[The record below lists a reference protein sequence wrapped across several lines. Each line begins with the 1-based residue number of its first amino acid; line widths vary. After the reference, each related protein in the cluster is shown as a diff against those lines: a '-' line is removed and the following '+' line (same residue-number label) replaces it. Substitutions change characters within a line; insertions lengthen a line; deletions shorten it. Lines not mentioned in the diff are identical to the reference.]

1 MAGIKISELTE
12 LSGANASD
20 SDVFVIVDVDA
31 DETKKITYQN
41 LLASNIVLSKKTER
55 VNIDPAIY
63 LRARVAADDPTDDGN
78 RLPILVTPATSD
90 NTLSTGD
97 DASTPG
103 LVDSVGIVTGSSLLY
118 FNPDNRAIYVTD
130 GIRTNND
137 EGRLGGIADQALV
150 ADSANFNLTSI
161 NDVVDNFTGLVT
173 GQVLKWN
180 GTAWE
185 NQNDL
190 SGDAGSGVIA
200 KQLNTVSETTNADF
214 LIPFVGA
221 VGADSVGVDAGIV
234 YNPSTD
240 TLTVANITGTVSQ
253 ASSAT
258 LATTS
263 TDAQNVIADSVA
275 PTGTYYVLL
284 RNERDP
290 GADSVNMTAN
300 FSWEASTNTLSATNF
315 NGNGSSLSNVAA
327 VSATNATNV
336 AINQESTDA
345 NFYMHFG
352 SALSGNDGVDVDG
365 DLTVNPGQH
374 TMRYSDNNARFTLGA
389 DSDFSI
395 DAGGTRY
402 SFNVSNNGASAYT
415 FGDTAQVFF
424 PTDSDNP
431 VLYLRRGDTYRFD
444 VNASGHPFEIRQ
456 SDGGS
461 AYNTGVTN
469 NGVEVGSVLFK
480 VSMSTPSTL
489 YYQCTVHSGMGN
501 TINIV

>member
-12 LSGANASD
+12 LTGANASD

-41 LLASNIVLSKKTER
+41 LLASNLVFAKTAER
-55 VNIDPAIY
+55 VKQDATIEQG
-63 LRARVAADDPTDDGN
+63 LRVAGSN
-78 RLPILVTPATSD
+78 EKMHVLMSPIGSTTSQH
-90 NTLSTGD
+90 TSEHVSGITGF
-97 DASTPG
+97 
-103 LVDSVGIVTGSSLLY
+103 DSVGYSYLRMYWMADSATLY
-118 FNPDNRAIYVTD
+118 SRN
-130 GIRTNND
+130 GIRTN
-137 EGRLGGIADQALV
+137 GGTGQLQGIADQALV
-150 ADSANFNLTSI
+150 ADSANFNLTSV

-200 KQLNTVSETTNADF
+200 KQLNTVSETTDADF

-221 VGADSVGVDAGIV
+221 VGADSVGVDAGLQ

-327 VSATNATNV
+327 LSATNATNV

-352 SALSGNDGVDVDG
+352 SALSGNHGVDVDG

>member
-12 LSGANASD
+12 LSGAAASD
-20 SDVFVIVDVDA
+20 SDVFVIVDISA
-31 DETKKITYQN
+31 DETKKITYEN
-41 LLASNIVLSKKTER
+41 LLASNLVFAKTAER
-55 VNIDPAIY
+55 VKM
-63 LRARVAADDPTDDGN
+63 DDGIEDDLRTAGSN
-78 RLPILVTPATSD
+78 ERMHVLLSPIGSATSQHTSEHTGSG
-90 NTLSTGD
+90 NTVGF
-97 DASTPG
+97 
-103 LVDSVGIVTGSSLLY
+103 DSVGYAHERMYWMSDSAALY
-118 FNPDNRAIYVTD
+118 SRN
-130 GIRTNND
+130 GIRTN
-137 EGRLGGIADQALV
+137 GGTGQLQGIADQALV
-150 ADSANFNLTSI
+150 ADSANFNLTSV

-200 KQLNTVSETTNADF
+200 KQLNTVSETTNANF

-221 VGADSVGVDAGIV
+221 VGADSVGVDAGLQ

-253 ASSAT
+253 ATNAT
-258 LATTS
+258 LATTA
-263 TDAQNVIADSVA
+263 TDARNLIVDSVA

-284 RNERDP
+284 RDERDP
-290 GADSVNMTAN
+290 GTDSVNMSAN

-315 NGNGSSLSNVAA
+315 NGDGSSLSNVAA

-336 AINQESTDA
+336 AINQETSTA

-402 SFNVSNNGASAYT
+402 SFNVTSNGASAYV